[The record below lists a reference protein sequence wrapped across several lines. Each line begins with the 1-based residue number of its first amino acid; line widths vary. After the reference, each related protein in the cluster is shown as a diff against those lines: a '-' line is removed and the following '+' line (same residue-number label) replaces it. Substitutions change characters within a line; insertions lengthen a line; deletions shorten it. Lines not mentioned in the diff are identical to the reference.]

1 MPKQSTGYIFKD
13 KAIGK
18 WGARITATDPSD
30 KRRNIKRYC
39 ETKTEARIKLDAL
52 KRELSERGE
61 QSIDGGKMEVRWSRF
76 RGHSTLLT
84 VVPFISF

>member
-61 QSIDGGKMEVRWSRF
+61 QSIDGGKMKF
-76 RGHSTLLT
+76 REAAER
-84 VVPFISF
+84 